1 MIPFQLYCFDL
12 SVTAECTEGFLSIST
27 NVINARM
34 IFCDRLSHWA
44 TVFLYPR
51 LQGGG
56 ERETKRQRG
65 SRFWI
70 LEGCGIFQSNY
81 SLGNYNYLMVVFV
94 ESLIYT
100 SCNRLNYWLR
110 GRNIS

>member
-27 NVINARM
+27 ISKCKDDFQIDSATG
-34 IFCDRLSHWA
+34 LA

-65 SRFWI
+65 R
-70 LEGCGIFQSNY
+70 
-81 SLGNYNYLMVVFV
+81 
-94 ESLIYT
+94 
-100 SCNRLNYWLR
+100 
-110 GRNIS
+110 